1 MQDKQITN
9 RSISLLHLLFLFL
22 CTWTCLGKVEGQARI
37 NGPTCVV
44 AGSTYTYNYIATGTS
59 GTYSITNGVNS
70 ANGSSTGSYSG
81 SSFSINIHWNTGITS
96 GSTSFQGTGGTPTAS
111 LSVNTGGTLVT
122 GSISNASQ
130 TLNYNT
136 VPATLHC
143 AAPTRRT
150 R

>member
-70 ANGSSTGSYSG
+70 ANGSSTGSYSV

-96 GSTSFQGTGGTPTAS
+96 GSTSFQVTGGTPTSS
-111 LSVNTGGTLVT
+111 LSPHTT
-122 GSISNASQ
+122 
-130 TLNYNT
+130 
-136 VPATLHC
+136 ATLLTRPIPHPSHT
-143 AAPTRRT
+143 PTY
-150 R
+150 